1 MSMKIE
7 CEDGSAYFDPEPSET
22 EDLEYVYLLCDDYE
36 NGGCYPDR
44 FFNRMCNG
52 LVKAPFSKLQFMD
65 NDEIVSTL
73 EGYKLDVE
81 KFWMAVLFI
90 YDWAEN
96 QFVKCV
102 DIKSHSYG
110 LLLQDLLGRLGDDM
124 SDVTIQIRK
133 GRKNLVVPPMIKR
146 DMIDALHA
154 KLAEL
159 KRKGADNLFAY
170 RSEDF
175 TADYPVLSYKMYFAT
190 ERLQELFAALERCG
204 RIGKPKRRKGG
215 LVSYNKML
223 LFARIVYMF
232 RYTDNPAFLDSD
244 DPLKGIMKDYRGKI
258 PQTLSAIYE

>member
-1 MSMKIE
+1 MW
-7 CEDGSAYFDPEPSET
+7 
-22 EDLEYVYLLCDDYE
+22 
-36 NGGCYPDR
+36 NGR
-44 FFNRMCNG
+44 I
-52 LVKAPFSKLQFMD
+52 KAPCSKLKCV
-65 NDEIVSTL
+65 EKEEVVSTL
-73 EGYKLDVE
+73 EEYKLDVE
-81 KFWMAVLFI
+81 KFWLAVLFI
-90 YDWAEN
+90 YDWDEN

-133 GRKNLVVPPMIKR
+133 GRKNLVVPPMIMQ
-146 DMIDALHA
+146 DMIEALHA

-159 KRKGADNLFAY
+159 KRKGVDSLFAY

-215 LVSYNKML
+215 LVAYHKML
-223 LFARIVYMF
+223 LCARIAHVF
-232 RYTDNPAFLDSD
+232 RHT
-244 DPLKGIMKDYRGKI
+244 GKHD
-258 PQTLSAIYE
+258 LLYGAG